1 MRRWVFLAVLA
12 CASAIHGAD
21 STATRPDSSAAQNGQ
36 PQDRADTTAVSAEAD
51 SAGGKR
57 NPLLAAG
64 LSLAMPG
71 AGQFY
76 NRRYVKGTLYL
87 AADVALVLY
96 GHNRYVAGEEFEPE
110 ITRLDRRYNHL
121 LDSLGGID
129 TSTWVYE
136 YETVHD
142 TIRDSDSTILRIT
155 DSLHAVDSTEGPI
168 VYRMA
173 ADTARYKRDKR
184 RYGAYQSWWW
194 AASCYVYGVMDAI
207 DKTGVFDD
215 DEPRN
220 PTLAGWLSAVPF
232 LGLGQIYNG
241 ALSKAGMI
249 FMVQSSLAYMALNN
263 HILLTR
269 AEDQLQRIGNPDELE
284 YAVVHE
290 LSGTDFTHEWESNY
304 KQAFRNRNTYLWYS
318 LFFYFY
324 NIFDAVVDAHLHDY
338 DKRMRL
344 EPDLRVLSQRVGMK
358 LNLAF

>member
-1 MRRWVFLAVLA
+1 M
-12 CASAIHGAD
+12 AD
-21 STATRPDSSAAQNGQ
+21 S
-36 PQDRADTTAVSAEAD
+36 V
-51 SAGGKR
+51 GKR

-76 NRRYVKGTLYL
+76 NRRYVKGVLYL
-87 AADVALVLY
+87 GTEVGLAFY
-96 GHNRYVAGEEFEPE
+96 GYNRYKEARELDPE
-110 ITRLDRRYNHL
+110 VSRLDQRYRHL

-129 TSTWVYE
+129 TSTYIYDSVPGFPDSVQATDRPGP
-136 YETVHD
+136 TVF
-142 TIRDSDSTILRIT
+142 
-155 DSLHAVDSTEGPI
+155 
-168 VYRMA
+168 RMA
-173 ADTARYKRDKR
+173 ADTARFKRDR
-184 RYGAYQSWWW
+184 LRYGAYQSWWW
-194 AASCYVYGVMDAI
+194 AASCYLYGVMDAI

-220 PTLAGWLSAVPF
+220 PQIAGWLSAVPF

-263 HILLTR
+263 HLLLTR
-269 AEDQLQRIGNPDELE
+269 AEDQLQRMANPSHPE

-290 LSGTDFTHEWESNY
+290 LTGNSFVHEWETLY

-344 EPDLRVLSQRVGMK
+344 EPDLQALSQRVGMK